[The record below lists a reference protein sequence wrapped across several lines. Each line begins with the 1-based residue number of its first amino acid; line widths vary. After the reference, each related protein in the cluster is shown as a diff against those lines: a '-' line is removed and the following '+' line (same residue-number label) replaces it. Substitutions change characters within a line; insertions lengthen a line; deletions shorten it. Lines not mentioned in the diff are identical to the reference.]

1 MAMVTIENLTFKYKD
16 GKENALDKINLIV
29 EKGDFLGII
38 GESGAGKSTL
48 TYAINGII
56 PHHFQGDYYGSV
68 KIEGEDVF
76 DKTLTEIS
84 LKIGSVLQDISGQM
98 VSSVVE
104 DEILYALE
112 NFNIPRDEIE
122 TRISS
127 SLEQTGISELR
138 YRTIDSLSGGQ
149 KQKVIIAAI
158 IAVRPKVLLL
168 DEPTSELDPKSSV
181 QIFQI
186 LKELN
191 EKYGITIIV
200 VEQKIMLLSEFVS
213 KLAVMSHGSIIFNGP
228 VRDVM
233 KNSTELEKY
242 GINCPRVATLSN
254 KLKDMGVNI
263 DKVCIN
269 VDEAEEM
276 IRRLIH
282 G

>member
-1 MAMVTIENLTFKYKD
+1 MITIDNLTFKYKD
-16 GKENALDKINLIV
+16 SRDNALDKINLNI
-29 EKGDFLGII
+29 EDGDFVGII

-68 KIEGEDVF
+68 KIDGEDVF

-84 LKIGSVLQDISGQM
+84 LKIGSILQDISGQM

-112 NFNIPRDEIE
+112 NFNIPRGEIE
-122 TRISS
+122 ARISS
-127 SLEQTGISELR
+127 SLEQTGISNLR
-138 YRTIDSLSGGQ
+138 HRTIDSLSGGQ
-149 KQKVIIAAI
+149 KQKVIIAAM
-158 IAVRPKVLLL
+158 IALRPKVLLL

-191 EKYGITIIV
+191 EKHGITIIV
-200 VEQKIMLLSEFVS
+200 VEQKIMLLSEFVR
-213 KLAVMSHGSIIFNGP
+213 KLAVMSHGKIIFNGS
-228 VRDVM
+228 VRDVI
-233 KNSTELEKY
+233 KNSFELEKN
-242 GINCPRVATLSN
+242 GINCPRVVTLSN
-254 KLKDMGVNI
+254 RLKDLGVYTGN
-263 DKVCIN
+263 VCIN
-269 VDEAEEM
+269 VEEAEEM